1 MPLKAPY
8 PSNTAA
14 VGGRPTVSV
23 DVPIT
28 SVFLFLYILAAIGH
42 MTILQ
47 INLRRGHKFLMSG
60 LLFGF
65 CMARIVTCIM
75 RIVWAGYPTNVRVAI
90 AAGIFVSAGVLI
102 LFLINLLFA
111 QRIVRAAHPH
121 FGWHRALHWT
131 FIVLYVLI
139 VVMLIVVITATVQ
152 SFYTLNPNT
161 HRIDRDL
168 ELTAATY
175 FMFVAFLPFPLV
187 IIGLIVPRKTRVEKF
202 GSGRWRTKIWILLI
216 ASTLLLLGSAF
227 RAGTSFKNPRPIQH
241 PAWYHAK
248 WCFYFFDFT
257 TEIIVVYLYLLLR
270 VDRRFHIPNGSKG
283 PGDYV
288 REDGAEDEEKRKPE
302 SAYSMQRILP
312 AEEVFDDKEPEHE
325 RGSKDVERNARPG
338 SS

>member
-8 PSNTAA
+8 PPNTAA

-65 CMARIVTCIM
+65 CMARVVTCIM
-75 RIVWAGYPTNVRVAI
+75 RIVWACYPTNVKVAI
-90 AAGIFVSAGVLI
+90 AAMIFVSAGVL
-102 LFLINLLFA
+102 LLYLINLLFA

-121 FGWHRALHWT
+121 FGWHRALHWA
-131 FIVLYVLI
+131 FIVLYALI
-139 VVMLIVVITATVQ
+139 VVMLVVVITATVQ

-168 ELTAATY
+168 QLTAATY

-216 ASTLLLLGSAF
+216 TSTFLLLGSAF
-227 RAGTSFKNPRPIQH
+227 RAGISFKNPRPIQH

-257 TEIIVVYLYLLLR
+257 TEIIVIYLYLLLR
-270 VDRRFHIPNGSKG
+270 VDRRFYIPDGSKG

-288 REDGAEDEEKRKPE
+288 REDGAEEEKKKPE
-302 SAYSMQRILP
+302 SAHSMQQIP
-312 AEEVFDDKEPEHE
+312 SEEEVFDDKEPENE

>member
-8 PSNTAA
+8 PPSTAA

-28 SVFLFLYILAAIGH
+28 SVFLFLYILGAIGH

-60 LLFGF
+60 ILFGF
-65 CMARIVTCIM
+65 CMARVVTCIM
-75 RIVWAGYPTNVRVAI
+75 RIVWACYPTNVKVAI
-90 AAGIFVSAGVLI
+90 AATIFVSAGVL
-102 LFLINLLFA
+102 LLLLINLIFA

-139 VVMLIVVITATVQ
+139 ALMLVVVITATVQ

-168 ELTAATY
+168 QLTTATY

-187 IIGLIVPRKTRVEKF
+187 IVGLIVPRKTRVEKF

-216 ASTLLLLGSAF
+216 TSTFLLLGSAF

-270 VDRRFHIPNGSKG
+270 VDRRFYIPNGSKG

-288 REDGAEDEEKRKPE
+288 REGGAEEEKKKPN
-302 SAYSMQRILP
+302 SVHSMRPILSE
-312 AEEVFDDKEPEHE
+312 EEVFDDKEPENK

>member
-1 MPLKAPY
+1 MPVKAPY
-8 PSNTAA
+8 PPKTAA

-23 DVPIT
+23 DVPIA
-28 SVFLFLYILAAIGH
+28 SVFLFLYILAAVGN

-75 RIVWAGYPTNVRVAI
+75 RIVWACYPTDVRVAI
-90 AAGIFVSAGVLI
+90 AAMIFVSAGVLI

-121 FGWHRALHWT
+121 FGWHRALHWA
-131 FIVLYVLI
+131 FIVLYALI
-139 VVMLIVVITATVQ
+139 VVMLVVVITATVQ

-168 ELTAATY
+168 QLTAATY
-175 FMFVAFLPFPLV
+175 LMFVAFLPFPLV

-216 ASTLLLLGSAF
+216 TSTFLLLGSAF

-270 VDRRFHIPNGSKG
+270 VDRRFHIPDGSKG

-288 REDGAEDEEKRKPE
+288 REDGTEKEKKKPE
-302 SAYSMQRILP
+302 SAHSMQRILSE
-312 AEEVFDDKEPEHE
+312 EEVFDDKEPDNE

>member
-8 PSNTAA
+8 PPTTAS

-23 DVPIT
+23 DVPTT
-28 SVFLFLYILAAIGH
+28 SVFLFLYILAAAGH

-65 CMARIVTCIM
+65 CMARVVTCIM
-75 RIVWAGYPTNVRVAI
+75 RIVWACYPTNVRVAI
-90 AAGIFVSAGVLI
+90 AATIFVSAGVLL

-121 FGWHRALHWT
+121 FGWHRALHWV

-139 VVMLIVVITATVQ
+139 VVMLVVVITATVQ

-168 ELTAATY
+168 QLTAATY

-187 IIGLIVPRKTRVEKF
+187 IVGLIVPRKTRVEKF
-202 GSGRWRTKIWILLI
+202 GSGRWRTKIWVLLT
-216 ASTLLLLGSAF
+216 ASTFLLLGTAF

-270 VDRRFHIPNGSKG
+270 VDRRFYIPNGSKG

-288 REDGAEDEEKRKPE
+288 REAGVEEEKKKPE
-302 SAYSMQRILP
+302 SARNMRLISS
-312 AEEVFDDKEPEHE
+312 EEDCFDDKEPENE
-325 RGSKDVERNARPG
+325 RGSKDVEKNARP
-338 SS
+338 SSS